1 MEGEKESGG
10 GDGKKSKWKV
20 RMNHGGRLGRIKEEG
35 WKERGKELGRNQGG
49 KWEGRR
55 EGR

>member
-35 WKERGKELGRNQGG
+35 WKERGRELGRNQGG